1 MKCLFDTIRKVAS
14 TEATTPA
21 PKAPAH
27 KAPAQRASPTMPA
40 ASPPKLRLIAA
51 HGLTRSAA
59 HWRLASRGP
68 VSLSASRLSA
78 RPAPSFQRHPTS
90 ADDSFILGQRAK
102 PLDLSFGALK
112 RCVSCGLMTGAT
124 YCEGCDPELPRPN
137 KRHEWLYDED
147 RRWFAAL
154 QWSRRRIQI
163 NPPDVSP
170 EEIIAIGRARAKK
183 YAEDGDGSH
192 WGWKGGC
199 ND

>member
-14 TEATTPA
+14 TDATTPA

-27 KAPAQRASPTMPA
+27 KASTQRASPTTPA

-51 HGLTRSAA
+51 HGLTRSVT

-68 VSLSASRLSA
+68 VSLSALRSLA
-78 RPAPSFQRHPTS
+78 RPASSFQPRPQS
-90 ADDSFILGQRAK
+90 ADDSAILSQRAN
-102 PLDLSFGALK
+102 PLDLSFGVLK
-112 RCVSCGLMTGAT
+112 RCVSCGLTTGAT
-124 YCEGCDPELPRPN
+124 YCEGCDPELPHPD

-147 RRWFAAL
+147 RRWFTAL
-154 QWSRRRIQI
+154 QWSARAVKT
-163 NPPDVSP
+163 NLPDVSP

-183 YAEDGDGSH
+183 YAEGDNSSD
-192 WGWKGGC
+192 WGWKGDY

>member
-78 RPAPSFQRHPTS
+78 RPAPSFQPNRQS

-102 PLDLSFGALK
+102 PLDLSFGAIK
-112 RCVSCGLMTGAT
+112 RCVSCGLTTGAA
-124 YCEGCDPELPRPN
+124 YCEGCDPELPHPD

-147 RRWFAAL
+147 RRWFTAL
-154 QWSRRRIQI
+154 QWSARAVKT
-163 NPPDVSP
+163 NLPDVSP
-170 EEIIAIGRARAKK
+170 EEIIAIGRARARKH
-183 YAEDGDGSH
+183 AEDGDGSH
-192 WGWKGGC
+192 WGWKGGHE
-199 ND
+199 